1 MSIASKGKG
10 KRGGTRVITYLQVKD
25 ETVFLL
31 TIFDKNEQDNIS
43 DNDLSDLLQ
52 QIPS

>member
-1 MSIASKGKG
+1 MPDMRKILSMSYSAKIIPKF
-10 KRGGTRVITYLQVKD
+10 
-25 ETVFLL
+25 ETIFLL

-43 DNDLSDLLQ
+43 DNDLSDLLE